1 MHRLGFSK
9 SEISVLIQVLKNNPN
24 INVKSIFTH
33 FSSADLSEDD
43 GFTKQQAVL
52 FDSIYHDIVKE
63 LGITPIKHA
72 CNSPAM
78 VRWPQYHYDM
88 VRLGIGLHGFDPTGQ
103 LKLKTASTLK
113 TLVSQIQTIEADGTV
128 GYSRKGTVN
137 RKSKIAILPL
147 GYEDCYLRAFGNGKS
162 FVMIN
167 DQLCPTIGN
176 ICMDMTMVD
185 VTDADVNEG
194 DDVTIFGISP
204 TIEDLAKTADTIPY
218 EILTNVS
225 SRVKRVFISE

>member
-1 MHRLGFSK
+1 L
-9 SEISVLIQVLKNNPN
+9 
-24 INVKSIFTH
+24 T
-33 FSSADLSEDD
+33 
-43 GFTKQQAVL
+43 
-52 FDSIYHDIVKE
+52 
-63 LGITPIKHA
+63 
-72 CNSPAM
+72 
-78 VRWPQYHYDM
+78 
-88 VRLGIGLHGFDPTGQ
+88 
-103 LKLKTASTLK
+103 TASTLK
-113 TLVSQIQTIEADGTV
+113 TVVSQIQTIEADGTV

-147 GYEDCYLRAFGNGKS
+147 GYEDGYLRAFGNGKS